1 MLENLFLTFGEI
13 EYMTY
18 FRSDIVHALQDVA
31 TWGPGQLNTFLKHYT
46 STLQTLYHSHPIIKR
61 VISNCVHCRHYAIM
75 TVDLTSGWKAHA
87 CGFDYFEVNFIRV
100 RGRFAS
106 VQHCMAKQP
115 PTIKMWKARSG
126 HLRIW
131 GDVWHQCNTGKSLIL
146 TAPYARQP
154 YLIGKPWLHFLSYS
168 CECIKA
174 AMHPRQK
181 STLRGSGL
189 WRRLHAFA
197 SKPYLIGL
205 CSLPC
210 LSVLPSFL
218 VCLYCVPVSLLS
230 LLFLVSTND
239 HMKNR
244 ER

>member
-61 VISNCVHCRHYAIM
+61 VISNCVHYRHYAIM

-106 VQHCMAKQP
+106 VPHCMARQP

-131 GDVWHQCNTGKSLIL
+131 GDVWHQCDTGRESDSDRALCQATLFDWHTMAPLFIVLLWMYKSGNAPATKEYPARVWTLEAPACLCQQTLLNWPVLATLPVRIALIFGSFVL
-146 TAPYARQP
+146 SAGVLAV
-154 YLIGKPWLHFLSYS
+154 LAFLNFN
-168 CECIKA
+168 
-174 AMHPRQK
+174 
-181 STLRGSGL
+181 
-189 WRRLHAFA
+189 W
-197 SKPYLIGL
+197 
-205 CSLPC
+205 
-210 LSVLPSFL
+210 
-218 VCLYCVPVSLLS
+218 
-230 LLFLVSTND
+230 D

-244 ER
+244 DR

>member
-87 CGFDYFEVNFIRV
+87 CGFDYFEVNFIQV
-100 RGRFAS
+100 RGGFDS
-106 VQHCMAKQP
+106 VPHCMARQP

-131 GDVWHQCNTGKSLIL
+131 GDVWHQCNRG
-146 TAPYARQP
+146 ARVWFSTRLMP
-154 YLIGKPWLHFLSYS
+154 GNPIWLASHGSTFQWKVFIVPLWMYKRQCNRDKRVP
-168 CECIKA
+168 CEG
-174 AMHPRQK
+174 
-181 STLRGSGL
+181 LDSGG
-189 WRRLHAFA
+189 ACM
-197 SKPYLIGL
+197 P
-205 CSLPC
+205 LPAN
-210 LSVLPSFL
+210 PS
-218 VCLYCVPVSLLS
+218 
-230 LLFLVSTND
+230 
-239 HMKNR
+239 
-244 ER
+244 

>member
-75 TVDLTSGWKAHA
+75 MVDLTSGWKAHA

-106 VQHCMAKQP
+106 VPHCMARQP

-154 YLIGKPWLHFLSYS
+154 YLIGKPWIHFSLYS
-168 CECIKA
+168 CECISGNATATKEYPARVWTLEA
-174 AMHPRQK
+174 AACLCQQ
-181 STLRGSGL
+181 TLFNWPVLATLPVRI
-189 WRRLHAFA
+189 A
-197 SKPYLIGL
+197 LIFGMFVL
-205 CSLPC
+205 CA
-210 LSVLPSFL
+210 SVLVVLAILSF
-218 VCLYCVPVSLLS
+218 
-230 LLFLVSTND
+230 N
-239 HMKNR
+239 
-244 ER
+244 